1 MTTPVENMGVFG
13 VVLTSDGTSCMRLQK
28 TPRPLVTNTG
38 VAA

>member
-1 MTTPVENMGVFG
+1 MSVSVDDFGFFG
-13 VVLTSDGTSCMRLQK
+13 VVLTSDGTSYMRPQN